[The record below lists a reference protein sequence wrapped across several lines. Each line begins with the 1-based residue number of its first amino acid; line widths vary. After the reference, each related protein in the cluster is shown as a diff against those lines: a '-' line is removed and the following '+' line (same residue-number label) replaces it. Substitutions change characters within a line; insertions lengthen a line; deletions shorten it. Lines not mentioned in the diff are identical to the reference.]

1 MGSLPSSTQ
10 QITVEESVHM
20 LKSKREA
27 AGLSLC
33 PLTRPHSP
41 RQARSLGEA
50 LPQRPAREPAWAPS
64 VGRAGMRQGCRGNT
78 GHLSPPRARECTCTC
93 VCVPVSPGPC
103 DTRLG
108 TRSGRRA
115 LWGPAFLVCSE
126 CC

>member
-64 VGRAGMRQGCRGNT
+64 VGRAGMRRGAEAT
-78 GHLSPPRARECTCTC
+78 RATSPLPGRLNARARVCACQSPRA
-93 VCVPVSPGPC
+93 PA
-103 DTRLG
+103 TR
-108 TRSGRRA
+108 A
-115 LWGPAFLVCSE
+115 
-126 CC
+126 